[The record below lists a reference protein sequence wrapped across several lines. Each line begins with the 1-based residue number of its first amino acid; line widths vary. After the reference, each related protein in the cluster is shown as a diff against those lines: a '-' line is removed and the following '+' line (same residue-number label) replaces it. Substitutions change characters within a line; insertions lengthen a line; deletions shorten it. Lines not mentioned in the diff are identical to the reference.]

1 MITIRLHD
9 RITLQAPCLKR
20 GNVPVGTVGTVVE
33 FVRKLPTQIKVA
45 WDTGTVS
52 ILLVGIDDFAVKSV
66 CLECPACENSD
77 PFYFSRDA
85 ASGLVYCDCGHEF
98 DDGNR

>member
-1 MITIRLHD
+1 MITVRLRD
-9 RITLQAPCLKR
+9 RITLHAPCLKL
-20 GNVPVGTVGTVVE
+20 GKVPVGTHGTVVE
-33 FVRKLPTQIKVA
+33 FLPKLPTQIKVA

-52 ILLVGIDDFAVKSV
+52 VLLVGLDDFGVKSK

-85 ASGLVYCDCGHEF
+85 ATGIVMCDCGHEF
-98 DDGNR
+98 DDGNG

>member
-1 MITIRLHD
+1 MTAVRLND
-9 RITLQAPCLKR
+9 RIMLQAPCLKR
-20 GNVPVGTVGTVVE
+20 GSVPVGTGGTVVE
-33 FVRKLPTQIKVA
+33 FLRKLPTQIKVA
-45 WDTGTVS
+45 WDNGTAS
-52 ILLVGIDDFAVKSV
+52 ILLVGLDDFAVKSA

-85 ASGLVYCDCGHEF
+85 ATGIVMCDCGHEF